1 MRPCLR
7 TISTLFVALVLTGAV
22 PPVSGRRVSLKV
34 DPKAIQA
41 QGAISRAVA
50 RTDSVLRLC
59 GDSAVGAVRLY
70 GYDKPFSATKESV
83 FISSRLS
90 ADTID
95 SVRVRVEYRTMKGE
109 GLHTR
114 HLTLPCQVAPGASER
129 ILFPT
134 WDATHTFYYHRTPP
148 ARKQGLTPY
157 DVLLTPDTVYC
168 H

>member
-1 MRPCLR
+1 MR
-7 TISTLFVALVLTGAV
+7 TISTLSVALALTGAV
-22 PPVSGRRVSLKV
+22 ISVSGRRVSLKV
-34 DPKAIQA
+34 DPKAMQA
-41 QGAISRAVA
+41 QAAMSRAVA
-50 RTDSVLRLC
+50 RVDSVLRLC

-90 ADTID
+90 VGTID
-95 SVRVRVEYRTMKGE
+95 SVCVRVEYRTMKGE

-114 HLTLPCQVAPGASER
+114 HVTLPCQVAPGVSER

-148 ARKQGLTPY
+148 VRKQGLTPY
-157 DVLLTPDTVYC
+157 DVLLIPDTVYC